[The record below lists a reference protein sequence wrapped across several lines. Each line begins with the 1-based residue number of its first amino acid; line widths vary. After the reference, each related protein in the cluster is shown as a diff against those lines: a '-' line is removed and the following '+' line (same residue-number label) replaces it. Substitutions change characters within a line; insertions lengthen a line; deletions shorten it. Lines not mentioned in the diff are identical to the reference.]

1 MKELYLAG
9 KIAELLAAFEGMKGV
24 EEVVAGR
31 AKASGELEV
40 KCVRVQYN
48 PKKTDICELSRH
60 NFRGLEQAAVI
71 YKAAEDVPQIEYYA
85 RFMQNRGAEPGAAL
99 GNMILNDTMPEENE
113 LRRVQINY
121 GRLQEFLA
129 D

>member
-48 PKKTDICELSRH
+48 PKKTDICELLKKYF
-60 NFRGLEQAAVI
+60 NEGVNPYIIAEDPLEQAAVI

-85 RFMQNRGAEPGAAL
+85 RFMQNPVL
-99 GNMILNDTMPEENE
+99 L
-113 LRRVQINY
+113 
-121 GRLQEFLA
+121 
-129 D
+129 

>member
-40 KCVRVQYN
+40 KCVSC
-48 PKKTDICELSRH
+48 PLMIPHIGKKY
-60 NFRGLEQAAVI
+60 Q
-71 YKAAEDVPQIEYYA
+71 P
-85 RFMQNRGAEPGAAL
+85 RFMGARTFIFGKFA
-99 GNMILNDTMPEENE
+99 
-113 LRRVQINY
+113 
-121 GRLQEFLA
+121 RLSAKRACFSA
-129 D
+129 DFRYNKDRLYYEKECVTWRS

>member
-40 KCVRVQYN
+40 SAYVCN
-48 PKKTDICELSRH
+48 ITPKR
-60 NFRGLEQAAVI
+60 
-71 YKAAEDVPQIEYYA
+71 QISA
-85 RFMQNRGAEPGAAL
+85 SF
-99 GNMILNDTMPEENE
+99 
-113 LRRVQINY
+113 
-121 GRLQEFLA
+121 
-129 D
+129 

>member
-48 PKKTDICELSRH
+48 
-60 NFRGLEQAAVI
+60 
-71 YKAAEDVPQIEYYA
+71 
-85 RFMQNRGAEPGAAL
+85 AEP
-99 GNMILNDTMPEENE
+99 
-113 LRRVQINY
+113 RRRAGCCFRQH
-121 GRLQEFLA
+121 
-129 D
+129 DS

>member
-1 MKELYLAG
+1 M
-9 KIAELLAAFEGMKGV
+9 
-24 EEVVAGR
+24 
-31 AKASGELEV
+31 
-40 KCVRVQYN
+40 
-48 PKKTDICELSRH
+48 
-60 NFRGLEQAAVI
+60 EQAAVI

-121 GRLQEFLA
+121 GRLQELLA
-129 D
+129 DETACYFVIYGLDNRDRVYKCCLLLKIYPSKDAAHVP

>member
-1 MKELYLAG
+1 MCNITPKDRYLRALKKYFNEG
-9 KIAELLAAFEGMKGV
+9 VNPYIIAED
-24 EEVVAGR
+24 
-31 AKASGELEV
+31 S
-40 KCVRVQYN
+40 
-48 PKKTDICELSRH
+48 
-60 NFRGLEQAAVI
+60 LEQAAVI